1 MARGPGPFDFAPLS
15 SSPDATDLP
24 EWLRQRLRA
33 AGGSV
38 PFRTYMA
45 WVLHDPDHGAYGS
58 GRLRIGRRG
67 DFVTSPSLGSDFAA
81 LLAPQLAA
89 WLAELAAE
97 LGLDLAGASE
107 RPDADQSKIQSPA
120 QAPGSSPGLPAANVP
135 TGSELNV
142 EPTRPLALVET
153 GPGEGDLALQLAL
166 ALAQGWPELAAC
178 CELVLVEPNGGM
190 AARQRQRL
198 AASPLPC
205 RWCSAEDLA
214 QSPCTGVVLAHEVLD
229 ALALERIR
237 WDGRQWRQQR
247 VALSLKADQP
257 ECLELID
264 GDPLEPQAEP
274 ALESLGLWPPD
285 PRRGPGWATELHPE
299 LAPWLASCAA
309 GISHGRL
316 LVIDYA
322 LSAERYYA
330 PQRLDGTLIAYRQQQ
345 ASGDPL
351 RQPGS
356 WDLTAH
362 LCSDSLVRAARQGG
376 WRLLGQRSQG
386 EALLALG
393 LAERLHGLQTPVAGE
408 RLDLATALGR
418 RESLL
423 RLVDP
428 AGLGAFR
435 WFAFSRNGAPPPPA
449 AGKQPASSRSPGQAN
464 RPGSQVPGETALP
477 LFLRDP

>member
-1 MARGPGPFDFAPLS
+1 MTS
-15 SSPDATDLP
+15 SLDDKDPP
-24 EWLRQRLRA
+24 EWLRQRLGA

-38 PFRTYMA
+38 PFSTYMTWA
-45 WVLHDPDHGAYGS
+45 LHDPEHGAYGS

-81 LLAPQLAA
+81 LLAPQLAD
-89 WLAELAAE
+89 WLAELALE
-97 LGLDLAGASE
+97 LGLDLDQAG
-107 RPDADQSKIQSPA
+107 
-120 QAPGSSPGLPAANVP
+120 GLPGP
-135 TGSELNV
+135 DSQ
-142 EPTRPLALVET
+142 PSRPLALVET
-153 GPGEGDLALQLAL
+153 GPGEGELALQLAQ
-166 ALAQGWPELAAC
+166 ALGQGWPQLAAF

-190 AARQRQRL
+190 AARQRQVL
-198 AASPLPC
+198 ESSPLPC
-205 RWCSAEDLA
+205 RWCSAEELA

-229 ALALERIR
+229 ALAVERIR

-247 VALSLKADQP
+247 VALSQGADPP
-257 ECLELID
+257 ERLQFVD

-285 PRRGPGWATELHPE
+285 QRRGPGWTTELHPG
-299 LAPWLASCAA
+299 LKPWLAACAA
-309 GISHGRL
+309 GLKRGLL

-322 LSAERYYA
+322 IEAQRYYA
-330 PQRLDGTLIAYRQQQ
+330 PQRLDGTLIAYRQQE
-345 ASGDPL
+345 ASGDLL
-351 RQPGS
+351 RQPGF

-362 LCSDSLVRAARQGG
+362 LCSESLLGAAREGG
-376 WRLLGQRSQG
+376 WHLLGQRSQG

-393 LAERLHGLQTPVAGE
+393 LAQRLHGLQTPAAGE

-435 WFAFSRNGAPPPPA
+435 WFAFSRNGSSAAPPDGDKPESTLLPGQINPA
-449 AGKQPASSRSPGQAN
+449 ASQPTGQG
-464 RPGSQVPGETALP
+464 PLP

>member
-1 MARGPGPFDFAPLS
+1 MTTRLNE
-15 SSPDATDLP
+15 TDVP
-24 EWLRQRLRA
+24 EWLRQRLLA

-38 PFRTYMA
+38 PFRTYMGWA
-45 WVLHDPDHGAYGS
+45 LHDPEHGAYGS
-58 GRLRIGRRG
+58 GRLQIGRRG
-67 DFVTSPSLGSDFAA
+67 DFVTSPSLGPDFAA
-81 LLAPQLAA
+81 LLAPQLAG
-89 WLAELAAE
+89 WLAELAVE
-97 LGLDLAGASE
+97 MGLDLEEAAG
-107 RPDADQSKIQSPA
+107 PK
-120 QAPGSSPGLPAANVP
+120 QAAKAGP
-135 TGSELNV
+135 
-142 EPTRPLALVET
+142 RPLALVEM
-153 GPGEGDLALQLAL
+153 GPGEGELALQLAQ

-198 AASPLPC
+198 QASPLPC
-205 RWCSAEDLA
+205 RWLRAEALA

-229 ALALERIR
+229 ALAVERIR
-237 WDGRQWRQQR
+237 WDGRHWRQLR
-247 VALSLKADQP
+247 VTFSQEAGKP
-257 ECLELID
+257 ERLELID
-264 GDPLEPQAEP
+264 GDSLGPQTEPV
-274 ALESLGLWPPD
+274 LESLGLWPPD

-309 GISHGRL
+309 GISRGRL

-330 PQRLDGTLIAYRQQQ
+330 PQRLDGTLIAYRQQE

-362 LCSDSLVRAARQGG
+362 LCSESLVLAARQGG

-393 LAERLHGLQTPVAGE
+393 LAQRLHGLQTPVAGE
-408 RLDLATALGR
+408 RLDLATALAR

-428 AGLGAFR
+428 AGLGAFH
-435 WFAFSRNGAPPPPA
+435 WFAFTRDSSPTAP
-449 AGKQPASSRSPGQAN
+449 SGQA
-464 RPGSQVPGETALP
+464 RPPSSLPPGPAPYPGSQPTGEFPLP

>member
-1 MARGPGPFDFAPLS
+1 MISRLDES
-15 SSPDATDLP
+15 DLP
-24 EWLRQRLRA
+24 EWLQQRLLA

-38 PFRTYMA
+38 PFHTYMA
-45 WVLHDPDHGAYGS
+45 WALHDPDHGAYGS

-81 LLAPQLAA
+81 LLAPQLAE
-89 WLAELAAE
+89 WLAELALE
-97 LGLDLAGASE
+97 QGLDLERSASARGAGC
-107 RPDADQSKIQSPA
+107 
-120 QAPGSSPGLPAANVP
+120 
-135 TGSELNV
+135 
-142 EPTRPLALVET
+142 EPPRPLALVET
-153 GPGEGDLALQLAL
+153 GPGEGELALQLAQAL
-166 ALAQGWPELAAC
+166 ALGWPQLAAC
-178 CELVLVEPNGGM
+178 CELVLVEPNAGM
-190 AARQRQRL
+190 ADRQRRQL
-198 AASPLPC
+198 QSCPLPC
-205 RWCSAEDLA
+205 RWVSAEELA

-229 ALALERIR
+229 ALAVARIR
-237 WDGRQWRQQR
+237 WDGRHWRQQR
-247 VALSLKADQP
+247 VALSQEAGQP
-257 ECLELID
+257 EFLELID
-264 GDPLEPQAEP
+264 GDPLGPEAEP
-274 ALESLGLWPPD
+274 TLESLGLWPPD

-309 GISHGRL
+309 GIAHGRL

-322 LSAERYYA
+322 IPAERYYA
-330 PQRLDGTLIAYRQQQ
+330 PQRLDGTLMAYRQQE

-362 LCSDSLVRAARQGG
+362 LCSDSLVLAARQGG
-376 WRLLGQRSQG
+376 WQLLGQRSQG

-393 LAERLHGLQTPVAGE
+393 LAQRLHGLQTPLVGE

-418 RESLL
+418 RECLL

-435 WFAFSRNGAPPPPA
+435 WFAFSRDGSAAAPGAGDKPRSSLPS
-449 AGKQPASSRSPGQAN
+449 GQPSP
-464 RPGSQVPGETALP
+464 PGSQPPGESPLP

>member
-1 MARGPGPFDFAPLS
+1 L
-15 SSPDATDLP
+15 L
-24 EWLRQRLRA
+24 A

-45 WVLHDPDHGAYGS
+45 WALHDPDHGAYGS

-67 DFVTSPSLGSDFAA
+67 DYVTSPSLGSDFAA
-81 LLAPQLAA
+81 LLAPQLAE
-89 WLAELAAE
+89 WLAELV
-97 LGLDLAGASE
+97 LDQGLDLERSASARGAGC
-107 RPDADQSKIQSPA
+107 DAP
-120 QAPGSSPGLPAANVP
+120 
-135 TGSELNV
+135 
-142 EPTRPLALVET
+142 RPLALVET
-153 GPGEGDLALQLAL
+153 GPGEGELALQLAQAL
-166 ALAQGWPELAAC
+166 ALGWPQLAGC

-190 AARQRQRL
+190 AARQRQQL
-198 AASPLPC
+198 QSCPLPC
-205 RWCSAEDLA
+205 RWVSAEALA
-214 QSPCTGVVLAHEVLD
+214 QSPCNGVVLAHEVLD
-229 ALALERIR
+229 ALAVERIR

-247 VALSLKADQP
+247 VALSQEAGQP
-257 ECLELID
+257 EGLELID
-264 GDPLEPQAEP
+264 GDPLGPEAEP

-309 GISHGRL
+309 GIAHGRL

-330 PQRLDGTLIAYRQQQ
+330 PQRLDGTLIAYRQQE

-362 LCSDSLVRAARQGG
+362 LCSDSLVLAARQGG

-393 LAERLHGLQTPVAGE
+393 LAQRLHGLQTPVAGQ

-435 WFAFSRNGAPPPPA
+435 WFAFSRDGSSAAPGARDKPR
-449 AGKQPASSRSPGQAN
+449 SSLPLGPDN
-464 RPGSQVPGETALP
+464 PPGSQPPGESPLP

>member
-1 MARGPGPFDFAPLS
+1 MTTRLNE
-15 SSPDATDLP
+15 TDVP
-24 EWLRQRLRA
+24 EWLRQRLLA

-38 PFRTYMA
+38 PFRTFMGWA
-45 WVLHDPDHGAYGS
+45 LHDPEHGAYGS
-58 GRLRIGRRG
+58 GRLQIGRRG
-67 DFVTSPSLGSDFAA
+67 DFVTSPSLGPDFAA
-81 LLAPQLAA
+81 LLAPQLAG
-89 WLAELAAE
+89 WLAELAVE
-97 LGLDLAGASE
+97 QGLDLERAAS
-107 RPDADQSKIQSPA
+107 
-120 QAPGSSPGLPAANVP
+120 LPAAGCATP
-135 TGSELNV
+135 
-142 EPTRPLALVET
+142 RPLALVET
-153 GPGEGDLALQLAL
+153 GPGEGELALQLAQAL
-166 ALAQGWPELAAC
+166 ALGWPELAAC

-198 AASPLPC
+198 QASPLPC
-205 RWCSAEDLA
+205 RCLRAEALA

-229 ALALERIR
+229 ALAVERIR
-237 WDGRQWRQQR
+237 WDGRHWRQQR
-247 VALSLKADQP
+247 VALSQEAGQL
-257 ECLELID
+257 ESLELID

-274 ALESLGLWPPD
+274 ALECLGLWPPD
-285 PRRGPGWATELHPE
+285 PRRGSGWATELHPE

-322 LSAERYYA
+322 LPAERYYA
-330 PQRLDGTLIAYRQQQ
+330 PQRLDGTLIAYRQQE

-362 LCSDSLVRAARQGG
+362 LCSESLLLAARQGG

-393 LAERLHGLQTPVAGE
+393 LAQRLHGLQTPAAGE
-408 RLDLATALGR
+408 RLDLATALAR

-435 WFAFSRNGAPPPPA
+435 WFAFTRE
-449 AGKQPASSRSPGQAN
+449 RSPTAPSGQGRPALSLPPGPAPC
-464 RPGSQVPGETALP
+464 PGSQPSGESPLP

>member
-1 MARGPGPFDFAPLS
+1 MAACPCASTVDPLPLTS
-15 SSPDATDLP
+15 SLDQTHPHEPDLP
-24 EWLRQRLRA
+24 QWLRQRLLA

-45 WVLHDPDHGAYGS
+45 WALHDPDHGAYGS
-58 GRLRIGRRG
+58 GRLRIGRSG

-89 WLAELAAE
+89 WLAELAHE
-97 LGLDLAGASE
+97 LGLDLERDASRHGAGGD
-107 RPDADQSKIQSPA
+107 PP
-120 QAPGSSPGLPAANVP
+120 
-135 TGSELNV
+135 
-142 EPTRPLALVET
+142 RPLALVET
-153 GPGEGDLALQLAL
+153 GPGEGELALQLAQ
-166 ALAQGWPELAAC
+166 ALAQGWPQLAAC

-198 AASPLPC
+198 ASSPLPC
-205 RWCSAEDLA
+205 RWATAEALA
-214 QSPCTGVVLAHEVLD
+214 QSPCQGVVLAHEVLD
-229 ALALERIR
+229 ALAVERIR
-237 WDGRQWRQQR
+237 WDGRHWRQQR
-247 VALSLKADQP
+247 VALSQETGWP
-257 ECLELID
+257 ERLGLVD

-274 ALESLGLWPPD
+274 ALERLGLWPPD
-285 PRRGPGWATELHPE
+285 PRRDPGWTTELHPE
-299 LAPWLASCAA
+299 LAPWLATCAA
-309 GISHGRL
+309 GISRGRL

-330 PQRLDGTLIAYRQQQ
+330 PQRPGGTLMAYRQQE

-351 RQPGS
+351 RQPGH

-362 LCSDSLVRAARQGG
+362 LCSDTLVWAARRGG
-376 WRLLGQRSQG
+376 WQLMGQRSQG

-393 LAERLHGLQTPVAGE
+393 LAQRLHGLQTPAAGQ

-435 WFAFSRNGAPPPPA
+435 WFAFNRNG
-449 AGKQPASSRSPGQAN
+449 SPGALLAGYNPDSGRPPGQDQP
-464 RPGSQVPGETALP
+464 PGSHSPGDPPLP

>member
-1 MARGPGPFDFAPLS
+1 MTFR
-15 SSPDATDLP
+15 PDESDLP

-45 WVLHDPDHGAYGS
+45 WALHDPDHGAYGS

-81 LLAPQLAA
+81 LLAPQLAE
-89 WLAELAAE
+89 WLAELALE
-97 LGLDLAGASE
+97 QGLDLERSASLCGDGCD
-107 RPDADQSKIQSPA
+107 PP
-120 QAPGSSPGLPAANVP
+120 
-135 TGSELNV
+135 
-142 EPTRPLALVET
+142 RPLALVET
-153 GPGEGDLALQLAL
+153 GPGEGELALQLAQAL
-166 ALAQGWPELAAC
+166 ALGWPELAAC

-190 AARQRQRL
+190 ASRQRQL
-198 AASPLPC
+198 LQSSPLPC
-205 RWCSAEDLA
+205 RWLSAEVLA

-229 ALALERIR
+229 ALAVERIR
-237 WDGRQWRQQR
+237 WDGRQWCQQR
-247 VALSLKADQP
+247 VALSQEAGQP
-257 ECLELID
+257 EGLELID
-264 GDPLEPQAEP
+264 GDPLGPEAEP

-309 GISHGRL
+309 GIAHGRL

-322 LSAERYYA
+322 LPAGRYYA
-330 PQRLDGTLIAYRQQQ
+330 SQRPGGTLMAYRQQE

-351 RQPGS
+351 RQPGC

-362 LCSDSLVRAARQGG
+362 LCSESLVLAARQGG

-393 LAERLHGLQTPVAGE
+393 LAQRLHGLQTPVAGQ

-435 WFAFSRNGAPPPPA
+435 WFAFSRNGAPPAPA
-449 AGKQPASSRSPGQAN
+449 AGDKPALSPSPGPDN
-464 RPGSQVPGETALP
+464 PPGSEPPGESPLP

>member
-1 MARGPGPFDFAPLS
+1 M
-15 SSPDATDLP
+15 SSPRDTPDLP
-24 EWLRQRLRA
+24 AWLRQRLLA

-38 PFRTYMA
+38 PFRTYMQWA
-45 WVLHDPDHGAYGS
+45 LHDPVHGAYGS
-58 GRLRIGRRG
+58 GRLRIGRHG

-97 LGLDLAGASE
+97 LGLDPGA
-107 RPDADQSKIQSPA
+107 PCGAPHVAHSPA
-120 QAPGSSPGLPAANVP
+120 PQSGHPPAA
-135 TGSELNV
+135 
-142 EPTRPLALVET
+142 RPLALVET
-153 GPGEGDLALQLAL
+153 GPGEGELALQLAQ
-166 ALAQGWPELAAC
+166 ALAQGWPQLAAL
-178 CELVLVEPNGGM
+178 CELVLVDPNGGM

-205 RWCSAEDLA
+205 RWCSADDLA
-214 QSPCTGVVLAHEVLD
+214 RSPCSGVVLAHEVLD
-229 ALALERIR
+229 ALAVDRIR
-237 WDGRQWRQQR
+237 WDGQHWRQQR
-247 VALSLKADQP
+247 VALIQDADQA
-257 ECLELID
+257 EHLELVD

-274 ALESLGLWPPD
+274 ALAALGLWPPD
-285 PRRGPGWATELHPE
+285 PRRGPGWATELHPQ

-309 GISHGRL
+309 GIARGRL

-322 LSAERYYA
+322 LAAERYYA
-330 PQRLDGTLIAYRQQQ
+330 PQRRDGTLLAYRQQE

-351 RQPGS
+351 RQPGH

-362 LCSDSLVRAARQGG
+362 LCSESLLLAAHQGG

-393 LAERLHGLQTPVAGE
+393 LAQRLHGLQTPAAGE
-408 RLDLATALGR
+408 RLDLAQALGR

-435 WFAFSRNGAPPPPA
+435 WFAFSRAGSPTSASGQATPKVNPETEPEAKLAVDPESNPEATLLA
-449 AGKQPASSRSPGQAN
+449 AAASPGAGHT
-464 RPGSQVPGETALP
+464 PGDSPLP
-477 LFLRDP
+477 LFLQDP

>member
-1 MARGPGPFDFAPLS
+1 MGPGPRPLHFPPLTS
-15 SSPDATDLP
+15 RPDETDLP
-24 EWLRQRLRA
+24 EWLRQRLQA

-45 WVLHDPDHGAYGS
+45 WALHDPDHGAYGS

-81 LLAPQLAA
+81 LLAPQLAE
-89 WLAELAAE
+89 WLAELA
-97 LGLDLAGASE
+97 LDQGLDLE
-107 RPDADQSKIQSPA
+107 RSAR
-120 QAPGSSPGLPAANVP
+120 LPAA
-135 TGSELNV
+135 GSGT
-142 EPTRPLALVET
+142 PRPLALVET
-153 GPGEGDLALQLAL
+153 GPGEGELALQLAQAL
-166 ALAQGWPELAAC
+166 ALGWPELAAC

-190 AARQRQRL
+190 AARQRQL
-198 AASPLPC
+198 LQSSPLPC
-205 RWCSAEDLA
+205 RWLSAEVLA

-229 ALALERIR
+229 ALAVERIR

-247 VALSLKADQP
+247 VALSQEAGQP
-257 ECLELID
+257 ESLELID
-264 GDPLEPQAEP
+264 GDPLGPEAEP

-351 RQPGS
+351 RQPGH

-435 WFAFSRNGAPPPPA
+435 WFAFSRNGAPAPAA

>member
-1 MARGPGPFDFAPLS
+1 MTSRLDE
-15 SSPDATDLP
+15 TDLP
-24 EWLRQRLRA
+24 EWLRQRLLA

-38 PFRTYMA
+38 PFSTYMA
-45 WVLHDPDHGAYGS
+45 WALHDPEHGAYGS
-58 GRLRIGRRG
+58 GRLQIGRRG

-97 LGLDLAGASE
+97 LGLDVDGAG
-107 RPDADQSKIQSPA
+107 
-120 QAPGSSPGLPAANVP
+120 GLPGAGCAL
-135 TGSELNV
+135 S
-142 EPTRPLALVET
+142 RPLALVET
-153 GPGEGDLALQLAL
+153 GPGEGELALQLAQ

-198 AASPLPC
+198 EASPLPC

-229 ALALERIR
+229 ALAVERIR

-247 VALSLKADQP
+247 VAISQAADQP
-257 ECLELID
+257 ECLQLID
-264 GDPLEPQAEP
+264 GDSLEPEAEP

-309 GISHGRL
+309 GIAQGRL

-322 LSAERYYA
+322 IPTERYYA
-330 PQRLDGTLIAYRQQQ
+330 PQRLDGTLMAYRQQE
-345 ASGDPL
+345 AIGDPL
-351 RQPGS
+351 RQPGH

-362 LCSDSLVRAARQGG
+362 LCSDSLLLAARQGG

-393 LAERLHGLQTPVAGE
+393 LAQRLHGLQTPAAGE

-435 WFAFSRNGAPPPPA
+435 WFAFSRNRSSA
-449 AGKQPASSRSPGQAN
+449 PASGED
-464 RPGSQVPGETALP
+464 RPESSQPPGESPLP